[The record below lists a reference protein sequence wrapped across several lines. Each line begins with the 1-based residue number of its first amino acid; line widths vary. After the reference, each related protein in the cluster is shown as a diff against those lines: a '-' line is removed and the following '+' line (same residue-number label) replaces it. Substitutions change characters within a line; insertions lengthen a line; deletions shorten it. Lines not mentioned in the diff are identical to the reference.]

1 MFSVPMLINNFILLH
16 TLCITVLKPW
26 FQSMSLC
33 VPMVY
38 NKKCVDR
45 VSLLFVTLC
54 FHFLIF
60 FMVLFHSVSWT
71 FRIEKMMLCTEKSMH
86 GHNSDFSNIW
96 VQQGV
101 MQHSVQCW
109 IDCKTISFDAFLKG
123 EKKHKTALQIKAA
136 LFYTNSQIES
146 SLFSF
151 PLFFHTTNTFSLFI
165 GFF

>member
-1 MFSVPMLINNFILLH
+1 MCWSSVI
-16 TLCITVLKPW
+16 TLCH
-26 FQSMSLC
+26 SLFSFF
-33 VPMVY
+33 
-38 NKKCVDR
+38 N
-45 VSLLFVTLC
+45 F
-54 FHFLIF
+54 F